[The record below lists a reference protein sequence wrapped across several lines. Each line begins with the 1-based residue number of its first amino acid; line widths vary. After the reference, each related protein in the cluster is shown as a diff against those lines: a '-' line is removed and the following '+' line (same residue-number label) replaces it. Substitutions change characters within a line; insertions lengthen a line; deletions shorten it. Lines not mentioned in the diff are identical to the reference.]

1 MIIVSLHEF
10 RVLSPTLLKIVKDC
24 PKLVKTNDWVVPSC
38 EAAVQRLQ
46 QRDSRQPVV
55 WSRRHTA
62 YVVSRQPPQL
72 SGRWHASL

>member
-10 RVLSPTLLKIVKDC
+10 RVLSPTLLKIVKNC

-55 WSRRHTA
+55 WSRGGTLRTSS
-62 YVVSRQPPQL
+62 VVSHRNCRVGDTL
-72 SGRWHASL
+72 V